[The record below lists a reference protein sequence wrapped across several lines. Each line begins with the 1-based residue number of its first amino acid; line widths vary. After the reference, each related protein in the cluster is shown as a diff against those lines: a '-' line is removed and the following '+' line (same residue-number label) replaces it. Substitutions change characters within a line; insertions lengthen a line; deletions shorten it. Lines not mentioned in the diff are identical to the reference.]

1 MSTRG
6 IPGLYESQG
15 WLTSGLLLH
24 GLEGAGCDAS
34 QADYIKKMQQSEDW
48 DANGLYP
55 KPIPQTTTK
64 YDEQC
69 SYYVQAPG

>member
-1 MSTRG
+1 
-6 IPGLYESQG
+6 
-15 WLTSGLLLH
+15 
-24 GLEGAGCDAS
+24 
-34 QADYIKKMQQSEDW
+34 MQQDKDW

-69 SYYVQAPG
+69 SYYVKLQGEGFVPVEGAQPLCGKPVS